1 MLPEEGLQRLDGLVL
16 VRTVNR
22 EFHRV
27 PALDP
32 HAHDGEEPLQV
43 RLFLPTGQLDGTGI
57 LLGLLDQQACGPGV
71 EAVRVVDSISHLF
84 HGKFPRFLKIGCGM
98 SCPPQVSPDGDTG

>member
-43 RLFLPTGQLDGTGI
+43 RLFFPTGQLDGTGI

-71 EAVRVVDSISHLF
+71 EAR
-84 HGKFPRFLKIGCGM
+84 
-98 SCPPQVSPDGDTG
+98 